1 MVAEPEVMDVYLQAT
16 RDGAAAKRFLSR
28 LLRSHYSEPR
38 KIGTD
43 KPRSYG
49 AAYRELIA
57 GTIHSMK
64 QYENKRA
71 GQSHEDQGADS
82 ISA

>member
-1 MVAEPEVMDVYLQAT
+1 
-16 RDGAAAKRFLSR
+16 
-28 LLRSHYSEPR
+28 LRSHYSEPR
-38 KIGTD
+38 KIVTD

-57 GTIHSMK
+57 GTIHSTK